1 MRSALLLLC
10 LLIAVADV
18 RGQTSL
24 HDTGQELPGLLAG
37 RTAWGDYD
45 QDGDPDLLLIG
56 ETLGVSGPTRIAR
69 LYENK
74 DGTLSEDPSEGTELS
89 GVYRGDVQWGDY
101 NSDGFPDLAIAGWGV
116 NDLQSLVLYSNTEG
130 VLQRSMQVDRAQ
142 DGLQGVRYAALAW
155 ADSDGDGDLDLVVSG
170 MNSAGNSQT
179 TFYRNVDGVL
189 AIDDAISDLV
199 LGVHNG
205 DLAWADYD
213 NDGDP
218 DLTISGD
225 NVSYAGGGIV
235 PETRFYKNQPLGM
248 LELDRTISDPIEDTQ
263 AGVRRGGLAW
273 GDYDGDG
280 AVDLA
285 VSGRRWDSEPE
296 LALYRNRPAGEL
308 SLDGNFKLPVSG
320 RVAGDLAFLD
330 YDNDGDQDLLAT
342 GRNFLSQYQ
351 AFILTN
357 EGRDL
362 STQPV
367 ETQLEG
373 LAGGS
378 AGWADYNQDG
388 LADLL
393 VCGVDEAGIRRTILY
408 ENQGDFNPNEPPLPP
423 EVLYRPEVT
432 SDYVT
437 FRWGAGTDPEDAQ
450 MAYNLRVG
458 TAPGGS
464 DIYSG
469 ATAVGTSNAGYKTT
483 KTLFRPLAIDT
494 YYWSVQTLD
503 ATGLASEWSQEQI
516 LNVRRFVSSKQS
528 IRALKEAAMDWGDC
542 DGDGDLDMS
551 LIGLDR
557 GGQAQSLMYL
567 NDSGILRLDMVSN
580 ENLAGLTNGDAA
592 LADYDNDGDL
602 DLLLTGEDAY
612 ANPATILYRRDE
624 MGLKPAIELPA
635 VSFSSADWGDLDN
648 DGDLDLALMGQD
660 NRRLYR
666 SRIFANDGE
675 GNLVQV
681 DSLRGLAN
689 GELLWGDVDGDG
701 DLDLMATG
709 AAEDATRL
717 FAQYRNDAG
726 QLNEVEVSLTGLES
740 SDLSWADFDG
750 DGDLDLA
757 AAGIAAGG
765 QLKTDILQ
773 NSGLGVFLP
782 IENLQLPGI
791 RGGDLAWGD
800 FDNDRDTDLVI
811 IGNDGDRPIL
821 RLYENTIG
829 RSEAVSPFELEP
841 VDSTVVR
848 FLDFSC
854 SALVDVDNDGDL
866 DLVSAGSEGGV
877 TAIPR
882 TVVNDNLT
890 GLYNSN
896 FAPQSPVTS
905 SQIDNGDSVLLAWF
919 AAEDDGEDS
928 PSSMSYNI
936 RVGTEP
942 GAGDVVSGASRWL
955 GGHLGYRLSYLLKGL
970 ASGDYYWSVQT
981 LDDGY
986 ARSKWSL
993 DKTFTIDTEKPEIS
1007 SILVSRSDTVGV
1019 GQTVAVVLELMDK
1032 HTIVSTDMAL
1042 EVLVEI
1048 ADTSL
1053 VLTPLQWNGRT
1064 WNSQLT
1070 IDEEFPSGSV
1080 VLNISGAVDA
1090 KGNPMDQ
1097 VQTDELFHIDSELPR
1112 ILATNPPADAANV
1125 MLESRAIEI
1134 TFSEPLDVSSVNAE
1148 NFSLRRGSAEIK
1160 LLTEPILDES
1170 ETVVRLLTPEDLK
1183 PGSRYTVEVSSSLR
1197 DRAGNRSADAT
1208 NWSFT
1213 TVVPTIISRSPVTG
1227 SLLAAEEVSRIT
1239 AGFSAPIDGVLLQEQ
1254 SAEVVQVQREDEVVA
1269 LDGSPLYDAST
1280 NVLSFAIIG
1289 GARPG
1294 SSYRITL
1301 DAALAGPMRAEAEG
1315 DFVWEFS
1322 TAVPQLVDRTPAMD
1336 SQATDYVI
1344 KAVFDLA
1351 IDTNQLNEEVVQIFR
1366 DGAAQPI
1373 TGLDFDTQS
1382 NTLAFEIVDGLAP
1395 GARYQVRLSGKIG
1408 GPKRVLSEGDFTWEF
1423 VTPIPNIA
1431 STVPLAGSENVTA
1444 GDDPIEATFDSPVDI
1459 DALLLADNV
1468 QLLAGGVAV
1477 DVSEVEFDRDLRRLR
1492 VLPGTGLRAGTRYA
1506 VRIASVVG
1514 GIGRRSDYS
1523 WEFSTA
1529 VPELLRSIPED
1540 GIVDVAAD
1548 LQEFSA
1554 HFSAPIDADQLTVRN
1569 FTLMHQG
1576 SAVQVRPG
1584 DPIARGDNSYA
1595 MAPLEGWKVGSRY
1608 SVRMAAAISG
1618 PLGSGLDNVI
1628 SFATTIPQILRRT
1641 PAVGDTAITDLGS
1654 EIQLV
1659 FDAPIDQSVLL
1670 QNGGVQLFAGT
1681 LPVEISTPAYDME
1694 TGAVSFQIPAALQPG
1709 TAYEVRIL
1717 SQVGGPLQTDPLAYT
1732 WNFATRV
1739 PRIVALTPEP
1749 GSSIAAGRTRLAVS
1763 FSGPV
1768 SEQLIS
1774 NDQFSI
1780 SHLGRLLPL
1789 PLEEFS
1795 YDPVAYRVSFPAVD
1809 LVSGSSYRAGVSART
1824 SGPLAQFVG
1833 LQDSTWTFVTRT
1845 PAVAAQV
1852 PAVDEDGVSVA
1863 DPTIQITFT
1872 EPVAQQDVNDFSIT
1886 VRALDA
1892 VDAPTEIIGITGF
1905 GADETGKIISFVPA
1919 GGLRPFSH
1927 YRVDVAS
1934 EVLGDLAES
1943 GIGWSFRTA
1952 ALLADSRLGG
1962 TIRNGKSTVV
1972 VYFPPNALPA
1982 GSNQVAIRRIEIEGA
1997 GKPAAQIEPQQL
2009 TPIYEIE
2016 SGVKL
2021 LSKPATLTLH
2031 YLAQDNQMIDRRP
2044 GAIFHYANGLWV
2056 RVGGV
2061 EDSKAN
2067 TIRTVIDQLGRYAAF
2082 EDIAVS
2088 EAKPL
2093 IEFLDCQPRAFGPAT
2108 GIVRDHIDIS
2118 FELTAAAEVSIR
2130 VFNAAGRVVRFVA
2143 RDQSMQSGRSAI
2155 PWDGRDAEGRVVPSG
2170 PYIISAEVGDQRL
2183 DKIVAVIR

>member
-1 MRSALLLLC
+1 MLLLW
-10 LLIAVADV
+10 LLLAVADV
-18 RGQTSL
+18 SGQTSL
-24 HDTGQELPGLLAG
+24 HDAGQELPGVLAG
-37 RTAWGDYD
+37 QTAWGDYD

-56 ETLGVSGPTRIAR
+56 ETLGVSGPIRIAR

-74 DGTLSEDPSEGTELS
+74 NGTLIEGPTEDSELS

-101 NSDGFPDLAIAGWGV
+101 NSDGFPDLVIAGWGA

-130 VLQRSMQVDRAQ
+130 VLQRSMRVDPAQ
-142 DGLQGVRYAALAW
+142 GGLEGVRYAALAW
-155 ADSDGDGDLDLVVSG
+155 ADSDGDGDLDLMVSG

-179 TFYRNVDGVL
+179 TFYRNADGVL
-189 AIDDAISDLV
+189 AIDDSISDIV

-235 PETRFYKNQPLGM
+235 PETRFYRNQPLGT
-248 LELDRTISDPIEDTQ
+248 LELDRTVSDPIEETQ

-308 SLDGNFKLPVSG
+308 SLDSNFKLSASG
-320 RVAGDLAFLD
+320 RVAGDLSFLD
-330 YDNDGDQDLLAT
+330 YDNDGDQDLVAT
-342 GRNFLSQYQ
+342 GRNYLSQYH
-351 AFILTN
+351 AFVLEN
-357 EGRDL
+357 EGQNLNR
-362 STQPV
+362 QPV
-367 ETQLEG
+367 ETQLQG

-393 VCGVDEAGIRRTILY
+393 VCGIDEAGIRRTILY
-408 ENQGDFNPNEPPLPP
+408 ENKGNFNPNEQPLPP
-423 EVLYRPEVT
+423 QVLYRPEVT
-432 SDYVT
+432 SDYAT
-437 FRWGAGTDPEDAQ
+437 FRWGAGTDAEDAQ

-458 TAPGGS
+458 TAPGGN

-483 KTLFRPLAIDT
+483 KTLFRSLAIDT

-503 ATGLASEWSQEQI
+503 ATGSASEWSQEQI

-542 DGDGDLDMS
+542 DGDGDLDLS

-580 ENLAGLTNGDAA
+580 ENLAGFTNGDAA

-612 ANPATILYRRDE
+612 ANPSTILYRRDE
-624 MGLKPAIELPA
+624 MGLKLAFELPA

-648 DGDLDLALMGQD
+648 DGDLDLALMGED
-660 NRRLYR
+660 SRRIYQ

-675 GNLVQV
+675 GNLVKV

-701 DLDLMATG
+701 DLDIMAIG
-709 AAEDATRL
+709 AEEDATL
-717 FAQYRNDAG
+717 VFTQYQNDEG
-726 QLNEVEVSLTGLES
+726 QLAEVNMSLTGLES

-750 DGDLDLA
+750 DGDLDIA
-757 AAGIAAGG
+757 VAGIAADG

-773 NSGLGVFLP
+773 NSGVGVFAP
-782 IENLQLPGI
+782 IEDLQLPGI

-800 FDNDRDTDLVI
+800 FDNDRDADLVI
-811 IGNDGDRPIL
+811 IGNDGNKPIL

-829 RSEAVSPFELEP
+829 RSEAAGPFELQP

-848 FLDFSC
+848 FLDFSS
-854 SALVDVDNDGDL
+854 SALVDIDNDGDL

-877 TAIPR
+877 MAIPR

-890 GLYNSN
+890 GLYNTN
-896 FAPQSPVTS
+896 IAPQSPMIN
-905 SQIDNGDSVLLAWF
+905 SQVDSGDSVLLAWF
-919 AAEDDGEDS
+919 AGEDDGEDS
-928 PSSMSYNI
+928 PSSMSYNV

-942 GAGDVVSGASRWL
+942 GSGDVVSGASRWL
-955 GGHLGYRLSYLLKGL
+955 GGHLGHRLSYDLKGL

-993 DKTFTIDTEKPEIS
+993 DRSFTIDTEKPEVS
-1007 SILVSRSDTVGV
+1007 SILVSRSDTVGI
-1019 GQTVAVVLELMDK
+1019 GQTVAVVLELVDK
-1032 HTIVSTDMAL
+1032 HTTVSADVAL

-1048 ADTSL
+1048 ADTTIA
-1053 VLTPLQWNGRT
+1053 LTPLQWNGRT
-1064 WNSQLT
+1064 WSSQLT
-1070 IDEEFPSGSV
+1070 IGEEFPSGPV
-1080 VLNISGAVDA
+1080 MLNISGAIDA

-1097 VQTDELFHIDSELPR
+1097 VHTDRLFHIDSELPR
-1112 ILATNPPADAANV
+1112 ILATNPPTGAANV

-1134 TFSEPLDVSSVNAE
+1134 TFSEPLDVSSVNSG
-1148 NFSLRRGSAEIK
+1148 NFSLRRGSAAVE
-1160 LLTEPILDES
+1160 LLTEPIIDES
-1170 ETVVRLLTPEDLK
+1170 ETVVRMLTPEDLK

-1197 DRAGNRSADAT
+1197 DRAGNRSSDAT

-1213 TVVPTIISRSPVTG
+1213 TVVPTIVSRSPMAD
-1227 SLLAAEEVSRIT
+1227 SLLAAENIGRIA
-1239 AGFSAPIDGVLLQEQ
+1239 AGFSAPIDGAVLLEQ
-1254 SAEVVQVQREDEVVA
+1254 NTEAVLVQREDEVVA

-1280 NVLSFAIIG
+1280 NILSFALIG

-1301 DAALAGPMRAEAEG
+1301 AAALAGPMRTEAGG
-1315 DFVWEFS
+1315 DFIWEFS
-1322 TAVPQLVDRTPAMD
+1322 TDVPQLVGRIPAMD

-1344 KAVFDLA
+1344 RAVFDRA
-1351 IDTNQLNEEVVQIFR
+1351 IDTSQLNEEVVQIFR

-1382 NTLAFEIVDGLAP
+1382 NTLAFEIVDGLVP
-1395 GARYQVRLSGKIG
+1395 GARYQVRLSGKLG
-1408 GPKRVLSEGDFTWEF
+1408 GPRRVLSEGDFTWEF

-1431 STVPLAGSENVTA
+1431 STVPFEGSVNVSA

-1468 QLLAGGVAV
+1468 QLLAGGVPV
-1477 DVSEVEFDRDLRRLR
+1477 EVSEIEFDRELRRLR
-1492 VLPGTGLRAGTRYA
+1492 MLPGTGLRAGTRYE

-1514 GIGRRSDYS
+1514 GTGRRSDYS

-1529 VPELLRSIPED
+1529 VPGLLSSIPED
-1540 GIVDVAAD
+1540 GVVDVEAN

-1554 HFSAPIDADQLTVRN
+1554 HFSAPIDADRLTVDN
-1569 FTLMHQG
+1569 FILMHQG

-1595 MAPLEGWKVGSRY
+1595 MAPLGGWKVGSRY

-1618 PLGSGLDNVI
+1618 PLGPGLDNEV
-1628 SFATTIPQILRRT
+1628 SFATTIPQIMQRT
-1641 PAVGDTAITDLGS
+1641 PAPGDTAITDLSS

-1681 LPVEISTPAYDME
+1681 LPIEISTPAYDLE

-1709 TAYEVRIL
+1709 TEYQVRIL
-1717 SQVGGPLQTDPLAYT
+1717 SQVGGPLQTDALSYT
-1732 WNFATRV
+1732 WSFATRV
-1739 PRIVALTPEP
+1739 PRVVVLTPEP
-1749 GSSIAAGRTRLAVS
+1749 GSQIAAGRTRLVVS

-1768 SEQLIS
+1768 SERMIN

-1852 PAVDEDGVSVA
+1852 PGVDADGVSVA
-1863 DPTIQITFT
+1863 DPTIQIRFT
-1872 EPVAQQDVNDFSIT
+1872 EPVAQQDANDFSIT
-1886 VRALDA
+1886 VQALDVA
-1892 VDAPTEIIGITGF
+1892 EAPTEIIGITGF
-1905 GADETGKIISFVPA
+1905 GADETGKVISFAPV

-1927 YRVDVAS
+1927 YRVNVAR

-1943 GIGWSFRTA
+1943 GVGWSFRTA
-1952 ALLADSRLGG
+1952 ALLADSRMGG
-1962 TIRNGKSTVV
+1962 TIRNGENSVV
-1972 VYFPPNALPA
+1972 VYFPPNALPP
-1982 GSNQVAIRRIEIEGA
+1982 GSNQVAIRRIEIPGA
-1997 GKPAAQIEPQQL
+1997 GKPTGQIEPLQL

-2016 SGVKL
+2016 SGAKV

-2031 YLAQDNQMIDRRP
+2031 YLPPDSQVIDRLP
-2044 GAIFHYANGLWV
+2044 GAIFQYFDGLWV
-2056 RVGGV
+2056 RVGGI
-2061 EDSKAN
+2061 EDSKTK

-2088 EAKPL
+2088 EAKSIL
-2093 IEFLDCQPRAFGPAT
+2093 VSLDCQPRAFGPAT
-2108 GIVRDHIDIS
+2108 GTVRDHIDIS
-2118 FELTAAAEVSIR
+2118 FKLSAAAEISIR

-2143 RDQSMQSGRSAI
+2143 RDQPMLSGRSAI
-2155 PWDGRDAEGRVVPSG
+2155 PWDGRDSEGKVVPSG
-2170 PYIISAEVGDQRL
+2170 PYIISVQAADQRL